1 MRVHTGTHIPH
12 PNNNF
17 LKLTALMIFFL
28 FDTGDIRVSICHSL
42 SADIADRLSDFDNG
56 RNDSC
61 IVETRVWNFF

>member
-1 MRVHTGTHIPH
+1 MCPHIGTHIPH

-17 LKLTALMIFFL
+17 LKLTALIFL

-42 SADIADRLSDFDNG
+42 SAEITDGLSDFDKG

-61 IVETRVWNFF
+61 IVETQVWNFF